1 MADFKLSQLAEKDL
15 EGVAEYTLR
24 EWGENQN
31 RIYLEAFESQ
41 FQLLANQPGLG
52 RKCDRLGHGLM
63 RWEVGKHVAFFRRA
77 EGGILILRV
86 LHQSMLPDGLELEEP
101 G

>member
-1 MADFKLSQLAEKDL
+1 MADFKLSELAEKDL
-15 EGVAEYTLR
+15 EGIAENTFR

-41 FQLLANQPGLG
+41 FQLLANQPGLV

-63 RWEVGKHVAFFRRA
+63 RWEVGKHVAFFRRT